1 MTRRPL
7 GRGLGALIEDS
18 LEIVVAPAATGGYR
32 EVSVDSIAPSPFQ
45 PRRRFDPERMAQL
58 AEAIAAQ
65 GVIEPLIVRS
75 LGQNGDGAEHYELV
89 AGERRLRAA
98 RQAGLT
104 EVPVVVRELDDKGA
118 LEVALVE
125 NLAREDLNA
134 VEEARGLQRLAR
146 EFSLSHEQIA
156 QRIGKSRPYVS
167 NAMRL
172 LELPEAILV
181 QIERG
186 ELSVG
191 QARPL
196 LALGSPGEQLAA
208 ARRITTQKLSARGAE
223 RIAAVGRKPAAAPGS
238 AIKAAADP
246 HLQALIESLQRALK
260 RKVRVERQGKGPGRL
275 EIEFYNDDDLTALAA
290 MLANQRPSGAAWPQP

>member
-18 LEIVVAPAATGGYR
+18 LEVVVAPAAAGGYR

-45 PRRRFDPERMAQL
+45 PRRQFDPERMAQL

-75 LGQNGDGAEHYELV
+75 LGQNGNGAEHYELV

-98 RQAGLT
+98 RQAGLA
-104 EVPVVVRELDDKGA
+104 EVPVVVRELDNKGA

-172 LELPEAILV
+172 LELPEAILA
-181 QIERG
+181 QIEHG

-196 LALGSPGEQLAA
+196 LALASPGEQLAA
-208 ARRITTQKLSARGAE
+208 ARQITAHKLSARGAE
-223 RIAAVGRKPAAAPGS
+223 QIAAARRKPPAATAS
-238 AIKAAADP
+238 ASKAADP
-246 HLQALIESLQRALK
+246 HMQALIETLQRALK
-260 RKVRVERQGKGPGRL
+260 RKVRVDRQGKGPGRL
-275 EIEFYNDDDLTALAA
+275 EIEFYNDEDLTALAA
-290 MLANQRPSGAAWPQP
+290 TLTNQHLGGASWPQP

>member
-18 LEIVVAPAATGGYR
+18 LEENGLAAAGGYR
-32 EVSVDSIAPSPFQ
+32 EISVDAIVPSPYQ
-45 PRRRFDPERMAQL
+45 PRRQFDPERIAQL
-58 AEAIAAQ
+58 AEAVAAQ
-65 GVIEPLIVRS
+65 GIIEPLIVRS
-75 LGQNGDGAEHYELV
+75 LNHNGNGEQYELV

-98 RQAGLT
+98 RQAGLGK
-104 EVPVVVRELDDKGA
+104 VPVIVRELDDKGA

-146 EFSLSHEQIA
+146 DFSLSHEQIA

-167 NAMRL
+167 NTMRL
-172 LELPEAILV
+172 LDLPEPILA

-186 ELSVG
+186 ELSAG

-196 LALGSPGEQLAA
+196 LGLASAADQLAA
-208 ARRITTQKLSARGAE
+208 ARQVTANRLSARGAE
-223 RIAAVGRKPAAAPGS
+223 QIAAARRKPAAP
-238 AIKAAADP
+238 AATKSADP
-246 HLQALIESLQRALK
+246 HLQALIDSLQRALK

-290 MLANQRPSGAAWPQP
+290 ILASQHQSAASWPQP

>member
-18 LEIVVAPAATGGYR
+18 LEGVVAPGAAGGYR
-32 EVSVDSIAPSPFQ
+32 KVSVDSIAPSLFQ
-45 PRRRFDPERMAQL
+45 PRRQFDPERMAQL

-65 GVIEPLIVRS
+65 GVIEPLIVRPI
-75 LGQNGDGAEHYELV
+75 QNGNGAEHYELV

-98 RQAGLT
+98 RQAGLA
-104 EVPVVVRELDDKGA
+104 EVPVVVRELDNKGA

-172 LELPEAILV
+172 LELPEAILA
-181 QIERG
+181 QIEHG

-196 LALGSPGEQLAA
+196 LGLASPGEQLAA
-208 ARRITTQKLSARGAE
+208 ARQIAAHKLSARGAE
-223 RIAAVGRKPAAAPGS
+223 QIAAARRKPSAATVNVS
-238 AIKAAADP
+238 KAADP
-246 HLQALIESLQRALK
+246 HMQALIETLQRALK
-260 RKVRVERQGKGPGRL
+260 RKVRVDRQGKGPGRL
-275 EIEFYNDDDLTALAA
+275 EIEFYNDEDLTALAA
-290 MLANQRPSGAAWPQP
+290 TLTNQHLGGASWPQP